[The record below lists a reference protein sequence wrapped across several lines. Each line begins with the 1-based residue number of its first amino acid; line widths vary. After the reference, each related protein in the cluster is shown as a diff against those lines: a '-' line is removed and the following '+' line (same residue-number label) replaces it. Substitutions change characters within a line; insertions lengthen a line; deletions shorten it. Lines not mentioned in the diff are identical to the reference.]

1 VTFGNQ
7 LDKAFQKLN
16 LKGKKIILG
25 VTGSIAAYK
34 SALLVRLLV
43 KEEAE
48 VQVIMTQSATE
59 FITPLT
65 LSTLSK
71 RPVLTSFV
79 NGEHGFWNNHVELG
93 LWADALVIAPA
104 TAKTISKLATGLAD
118 DFLTTVYLSARCPV
132 FFAPAMDVDMYLHP
146 STLYNI
152 STLKSY
158 GNHLIAAGHGEL
170 ASGLTGDGR
179 LAEPETILHEI
190 KKHFA
195 NKTVAKGKRVLIT
208 AGPTVEPI
216 DPVRF
221 ISNRSSGKM
230 GYAIAHAFAMAGAQV
245 TLVSGPTSL
254 TVTDENIQLEKVET
268 ADEMFLTTK
277 KHFQSSDLVIFS
289 AAVADYTANE
299 VARQKIKKQGFNM
312 TIDLKKTTD
321 IAATLGKEKREGQL
335 LIGFALETEKE
346 LEYAADKLER
356 KNLDYIVLNSLNDS
370 GAGFAHDTNKISVID
385 KNKNVNHFPLK
396 SKEDVAQDL
405 LGIVLSKWNEV

>member
-1 VTFGNQ
+1 M
-7 LDKAFQKLN
+7 N
-16 LKGKKIILG
+16 LKGKKIIVG

-34 SALLVRLLV
+34 SALLVRLLI

-48 VQVIMTQSATE
+48 VQVVMTQAATE

-79 NGEHGFWNNHVELG
+79 NGENGFWNNHVELG
-93 LWADALVIAPA
+93 LWADAIIIAPA
-104 TAKTISKLATGLAD
+104 TAKTISKLTSGLAD
-118 DFLTTVYLSARCPV
+118 DFLTTIYLSARCPV
-132 FFAPAMDVDMYLHP
+132 FFAPAMDVDMYQHP
-146 STLYNI
+146 STLKNI
-152 STLKSY
+152 ATLQSY
-158 GNHLIAAGHGEL
+158 GNHLIEAGHGEL
-170 ASGLTGDGR
+170 ASGLIGDGR
-179 LAEPETILHEI
+179 LAEPEIIIHKL
-190 KKHFA
+190 KQHFA
-195 NKTVAKGKRVLIT
+195 SKKIAKGKKVLIT

-245 TLVSGPTSL
+245 TLISGPTSL
-254 TVTDENIQLEKVET
+254 HVTDENIRLVKVET
-268 ADEMFLTTK
+268 AEQMFLKTK
-277 KHFQSSDLVIFS
+277 EYFHASDVVIFS

-299 VARQKIKKQGFNM
+299 VATQKIKKQGFNM

-321 IAATLGKEKREGQL
+321 IAGTLGKEKKEGQL

-385 KNKNVNHFPLK
+385 KNKNVNHFTLK
-396 SKEDVAQDL
+396 SKDEVAQDIL
-405 LGIVLSKWNEV
+405 SIVLSKWNEV

>member
-146 STLYNI
+146 STLHNI

-195 NKTVAKGKRVLIT
+195 NKPVAKGKRVLIT

>member
-405 LGIVLSKWNEV
+405 LGIVLSKWKEV